1 MQNEGKRLAFQDR
14 RGGPRVEWSAGAGPR
29 EPRGG
34 GAGPRGWG
42 AQSPCTSPSLL
53 SSTTA

>member
-14 RGGPRVEWSAGAGPR
+14 RGGPRVEWSVGAGPR

-42 AQSPCTSPSLL
+42 ARSPCTSPSLL